1 MCTIASLDW
10 QWPMSRKRKSIA
22 MPRLKRTTISRRTV
36 DKLSARKGAV
46 YWDRALTGFGV
57 RVYASGSKVYVVQ
70 FRADGRSKRLTIGR
84 DGIIT
89 PAQARR
95 RAARILARV
104 QAGRPPVPRK
114 DRPPRGPTVGDVA
127 QRFLSEYVDV
137 RYRPHTV
144 KAVHRLFRKFILPAF
159 GKVPAESLRCEQV
172 AALHERLR
180 RTPRLANYV
189 VEMLSA
195 MFKRAQAW
203 RMVPDDTNPCTGV
216 LRYKR
221 PPRDRFLTDAEFTR
235 LGRALSELE
244 EGGEVSSHAAAA
256 IRLLMLT
263 GCRRNE
269 IVALRWDE
277 ANLKRKELRLRQTK
291 SGPRT
296 VPLSPAAV
304 RVLSRRPRTPGN
316 PWVIPGGN
324 KGEYLKYIHDP
335 WCKVRERANLEDV
348 RLHDL
353 RHSFASRALVLGES
367 LPMIGKLLGH
377 TRVETT
383 ARYAHVGD
391 DFVKEAAVRIAASI
405 AEDILSGPM
414 PYD

>member
-1 MCTIASLDW
+1 MAKLTR
-10 QWPMSRKRKSIA
+10 M
-22 MPRLKRTTISRRTV
+22 TVSRRTV
-36 DKLSARKGAV
+36 DKLSARKDAV
-46 YWDRALTGFGV
+46 YWDRALPGFGV
-57 RVYASGSKVYVVQ
+57 RVHATGSKVYVVQ
-70 FRADGRSKRLTIGR
+70 FRSDGRSKRLTIGR

-89 PAQARR
+89 PVQARR
-95 RAARILARV
+95 RAARILARI
-104 QAGRPPVPRK
+104 QAGRPPIPVK
-114 DRPPRGPTVGDVA
+114 DSTPAGPTVADVA
-127 QRFLSEYVDV
+127 RRFLGEHVDV

-144 KAVHRLFRKFILPAF
+144 KAVHRLFKKFILPAF

-189 VEMLSA
+189 VDTLSA

-203 RMVPDDTNPCTGV
+203 QMVPEETNPCVGV

-221 PPRDRFLTDAEFTR
+221 SPRNRFLTEAEFTR
-235 LGRALSELE
+235 LGHVLYEME

-277 ANLKRKELRLRQTK
+277 VNLKRKELRLRQTK
-291 SGPRT
+291 TGPRT

-304 RVLSRRPRTPGN
+304 RVLSQRPHIPGN
-316 PWVIPGGN
+316 PWVIPGGIE
-324 KGEYLKYIHDP
+324 GEYLKFIQDP

-377 TRVETT
+377 TRVQTT
-383 ARYAHVGD
+383 ARYAHLGD
-391 DFVKEAAVRIAASI
+391 DSVKAAASRIAASI
-405 AEDILSGPM
+405 AEDILIKQPLTTNLPSA
-414 PYD
+414 D